1 MLEPLPDL
9 PDGVIGFE
17 AVGHVHAEDY
27 TTRLIPAIERASAGD
42 GIRLVYVLGDRFE
55 GYTAGG
61 ACQDV
66 KLGLHHHGNWKRC
79 ALLTDA
85 EWVIHVAQLLGWMVP
100 GEVTVFRLDQHD
112 EALAWVAA
120 DRTAAAT
127 RGS

>member
-17 AVGHVHAEDY
+17 AIGKVEAGDY
-27 TTRLIPAIERASAGD
+27 NTQLIPAIEAASASPG
-42 GIRLVYVLGDRFE
+42 GIRLVYVLGDRFD

-66 KLGLHHHGNWKRC
+66 KLGLHHHSNWRRC
-79 ALLTDA
+79 AIITDA

-100 GEVTVFRLDQHD
+100 GEVTVFPLDQHD
-112 EALAWVAA
+112 EAVAWVDA
-120 DRTAAAT
+120 
-127 RGS
+127 